1 MTPIF
6 KTPKGHM
13 LLTDGKKFYS
23 KNPKEIYAALEVDYQ
38 HGTLQDKKFAFDYL
52 FAIKL
57 AGGINQL

>member
-1 MTPIF
+1 MTPIL
-6 KTPKGHM
+6 KTSKGHL

-38 HGTLQDKKFAFDYL
+38 HGTPQDKKFAFDCL

-57 AGGINQL
+57 ARGIIQL